1 MQKLTD
7 HTPKYGK
14 IAPILLSY
22 IVMGFVDIVGV
33 STGFAQ
39 KDFNLTPT
47 MAQLIPSMVFVWFFV
62 LSIPVSLL
70 QNKIG
75 KKNVLLIGIGATALG
90 MFTPFVSYTFPVF
103 LLSFV
108 LLGIGNTFI
117 QVSSNPLLREVV
129 SEGKYPSLLSISQ
142 FVKAISSL
150 LGPLIVAFMVS
161 YTGDWKNVF
170 LAYGFISVAT
180 AAWLSKTAVQ
190 EKYKADS
197 TSFKECFALLGDP
210 FIAFMVFTIFL
221 IVGIDVGMN
230 TNIQGLLGSKFGLS
244 LEDSS
249 LGISLYFFSLMVS
262 RFLGAMMLS
271 KMSHL
276 KFLKWSSLFT
286 VLFFVGLLFSSS
298 LTTTLISIV
307 LIGLASAN
315 LFPLIFALTI
325 NKRPERSNE
334 ISGLMTMA
342 IIGGAVIPLI
352 MGLVQKNSTV
362 NGGFVI
368 LTISAVMIA
377 FSHRILLSH
386 QDRSVI

>member
-352 MGLVQKNSTV
+352 MGVVQKN
-362 NGGFVI
+362 F
-368 LTISAVMIA
+368 
-377 FSHRILLSH
+377 
-386 QDRSVI
+386 SVIEGFIVLAIAAILISFSYRVLANQSK

>member
-1 MQKLTD
+1 MQQMTIQS
-7 HTPKYGK
+7 TGYRK

-39 KDFNLTPT
+39 QDFELTPT
-47 MAQLIPSMVFVWFFV
+47 LAQLIPSMVFVWFFI

-75 KKNVLLIGIGATALG
+75 KKNVLLIGIGATAIG
-90 MFTPFVSYTFPVF
+90 MFTPFVNYSYPVF
-103 LLSFV
+103 LFSFV

-150 LGPLIVAFMVS
+150 LGPLIVAFMVTF
-161 YTGDWKNVF
+161 TGDWKNVF
-170 LAYGFISVAT
+170 LAYGLISILTAT
-180 AAWLSKTAVQ
+180 WLSKTVVN
-190 EKYKADS
+190 ESFKADA
-197 TSFKECFALLGDP
+197 TSFSKCFALLGDP
-210 FIAFMVFTIFL
+210 MIAFMVFSIFL
-221 IVGIDVGMN
+221 VVGIDVGMN
-230 TNIQGLLGSKFGLS
+230 TNIQGLLVSNYGLS

-262 RFLGAMMLS
+262 RFVGAIILN

-276 KFLKWSSLFT
+276 KFLKWSSLLT
-286 VLFFVGLLFSSS
+286 VLFFLGLIFSSS
-298 LTTTLISIV
+298 LTATLISIV
-307 LIGLASAN
+307 LVGLASAN

-325 NKRPERSNE
+325 NKRPTRSNE

-342 IIGGAVIPLI
+342 IIGGAIIPLV
-352 MGLVQKNSTV
+352 MGLVQKNFTV
-362 NGGFVI
+362 NQGFIVLLASSVI
-368 LTISAVMIA
+368 IS
-377 FSHRILLSH
+377 FSHSALKKS
-386 QDRSVI
+386 DDATS

>member
-1 MQKLTD
+1 MRQKTIQS
-7 HTPKYGK
+7 TGYRK

-39 KDFNLTPT
+39 QDFELTPT
-47 MAQLIPSMVFVWFFV
+47 LAQLIPSMVFVWFFI

-75 KKNVLLIGIGATALG
+75 KKNVLLIGIGATAIG
-90 MFTPFVSYTFPVF
+90 MFTPFVSYSYPVF
-103 LLSFV
+103 LFSFV

-150 LGPLIVAFMVS
+150 LGPLIVAFMVT

-170 LAYGFISVAT
+170 LVYGLIAILT
-180 AAWLSKTAVQ
+180 AIWLSKTVVN
-190 EKYKADS
+190 EKFKADA
-197 TSFKECFALLGDP
+197 TSFRKCFALLGDP
-210 FIAFMVFTIFL
+210 MIAFMVLSIFL

-230 TNIQGLLGSKFGLS
+230 TNIQGLLVSNYGLS

-262 RFLGAMMLS
+262 RFVGAIVLN

-276 KFLKWSSLFT
+276 KFLKWSSLLT
-286 VLFFVGLLFSSS
+286 VLFFLGLIFSSS
-298 LTTTLISIV
+298 LTATLISIV
-307 LIGLASAN
+307 LVGFASAN

-325 NKRPERSNE
+325 NKRPARSNE

-342 IIGGAVIPLI
+342 IIGGAIIPLV
-352 MGLVQKNSTV
+352 MGLVQKNFTV
-362 NGGFVI
+362 NQGFIVLLACSVI
-368 LTISAVMIA
+368 IS
-377 FSHRILLSH
+377 FSHIALKKS
-386 QDRSVI
+386 DDATI

>member
-14 IAPILLSY
+14 IAPILVSY

-75 KKNVLLIGIGATALG
+75 KKNVLLIGMGATALG

-170 LAYGFISVAT
+170 LAYGLISVAT

-210 FIAFMVFTIFL
+210 LIAFMVFTIFL

-276 KFLKWSSLFT
+276 KFLKWSSLLT

-307 LIGLASAN
+307 LIGLASGN

-352 MGLVQKNSTV
+352 MGVVQKN
-362 NGGFVI
+362 F
-368 LTISAVMIA
+368 
-377 FSHRILLSH
+377 
-386 QDRSVI
+386 SVIEGFIVLAIAAILISFSYRVLANQSK

>member
-1 MQKLTD
+1 MEDKTAQDLS
-7 HTPKYGK
+7 YWK
-14 IAPILLSY
+14 ISPILLSY

-33 STGFAQ
+33 STGYAQ
-39 KDFNLTPT
+39 KDFELTPT
-47 MAQLIPSMVFVWFFV
+47 MAQLIPSMVFVWFFA

-75 KKNVLLIGIGATALG
+75 KKNVLLLGIGATALG
-90 MFTPFVSYTFPVF
+90 MFTPFVSYSYPVF

-108 LLGIGNTFI
+108 LLGIGNTII

-150 LGPLIVAFMVS
+150 LGPLIVAFMVT

-170 LAYGFISVAT
+170 LVYGFVSVFT
-180 AAWLSKTAVQ
+180 AGWLSRTAIL
-190 EKYKADS
+190 ERYKADS
-197 TSFKECFALLGDP
+197 ISFKECFALLKDP
-210 FIAFMVFTIFL
+210 LIAFMVLSIFL

-230 TNIQGLLGSKFGLS
+230 TNIQGLLVSKFNLS

-262 RFLGAMMLS
+262 RFVGAMVLS
-271 KMSHL
+271 KISHL
-276 KFLKWSSLFT
+276 EFLKWSSLLT
-286 VLFFVGLLFSSS
+286 ILFFVGLLFSNS
-298 LTTTLISIV
+298 LVSTLTSIV
-307 LIGLASAN
+307 LVGLASAN

-325 NKRPERSNE
+325 NKRPTRSNE

-342 IIGGAVIPLI
+342 IVGGAIIPLI
-352 MGLVQKNSTV
+352 MGVVQKSFTV
-362 NGGFVI
+362 SHGFIV
-368 LTISAVMIA
+368 LVISAIIVS
-377 FSHRILLSH
+377 FSHSMLKKQNSG
-386 QDRSVI
+386 VEV

>member
-1 MQKLTD
+1 MTLQ
-7 HTPKYGK
+7 HTGYRK

-47 MAQLIPSMVFVWFFV
+47 LAQLIPSMVFVWFFI

-75 KKNVLLIGIGATALG
+75 KKNVLLIGIAATALG
-90 MFTPFVSYTFPVF
+90 MFTPFISYSYPIF
-103 LLSFV
+103 LFSFV

-129 SEGKYPSLLSISQ
+129 SEGEYPSLLSISQ

-150 LGPLIVAFMVS
+150 LGPLIVAFMVT

-170 LAYGFISVAT
+170 LAYGLISILT
-180 AAWLSKTAVQ
+180 AVWLSKTVVH
-190 EKYKADS
+190 EKFTADA
-197 TSFKECFALLGDP
+197 TSFRKCFALLGDP
-210 FIAFMVFTIFL
+210 MIAFMVFSIFL

-230 TNIQGLLGSKFGLS
+230 TNIQALLVSNYGLS
-244 LEDSS
+244 LEGSS
-249 LGISLYFFSLMVS
+249 LGISLYFFSLMAS
-262 RFLGAMMLS
+262 RFVGAVVLN
-271 KMSHL
+271 KVSHL
-276 KFLKWSSLFT
+276 KFLKWSSFLT
-286 VLFFVGLLFSSS
+286 VLFFLGLIFSSD
-298 LTTTLISIV
+298 LTSTLISIALV
-307 LIGLASAN
+307 GLASAN

-325 NKRPERSNE
+325 NKRPTRSNE

-342 IIGGAVIPLI
+342 IIGGAIIPLV
-352 MGLVQKNSTV
+352 MGLVQKNFTV
-362 NGGFVI
+362 NQGFIVLLASSVI
-368 LTISAVMIA
+368 IA
-377 FSHRILLSH
+377 FAYRVLG
-386 QDRSVI
+386 RSDSGF

>member
-1 MQKLTD
+1 MQQT
-7 HTPKYGK
+7 TIQSIGYRK

-39 KDFNLTPT
+39 QDFELTPT
-47 MAQLIPSMVFVWFFV
+47 LAQLIPSMVFVWFFI

-75 KKNVLLIGIGATALG
+75 KKNVLLIGIGATAIG
-90 MFTPFVSYTFPVF
+90 MFTPFVNYSYPVF
-103 LLSFV
+103 LFSFV

-129 SEGKYPSLLSISQ
+129 SEGEYPSLLSISQ

-150 LGPLIVAFMVS
+150 LGPLIVAFMVTF
-161 YTGDWKNVF
+161 TGDWKNVF
-170 LAYGFISVAT
+170 LAYGLISILTAT
-180 AAWLSKTAVQ
+180 WLSKTVVN
-190 EKYKADS
+190 EKFKADA
-197 TSFKECFALLGDP
+197 TSFRKCFALLGDP
-210 FIAFMVFTIFL
+210 MIAFMVLSIFL

-230 TNIQGLLGSKFGLS
+230 TNIQGLLVSNYGLS

-262 RFLGAMMLS
+262 RFVGAIILN

-276 KFLKWSSLFT
+276 KFLKWSSLLT
-286 VLFFVGLLFSSS
+286 VLFFLGLIFSSS
-298 LTTTLISIV
+298 LTATLSSIV
-307 LIGLASAN
+307 LVGLASAN

-325 NKRPERSNE
+325 NKRPARSNE

-342 IIGGAVIPLI
+342 IIGGAIIPLV
-352 MGLVQKNSTV
+352 MGLVQKNFTV
-362 NGGFVI
+362 NQGFIVLLASSVI
-368 LTISAVMIA
+368 IS
-377 FSHRILLSH
+377 FSHIALKKGG
-386 QDRSVI
+386 DATI

>member
-1 MQKLTD
+1 MQQATETINYKNV
-7 HTPKYGK
+7 
-14 IAPILLSY
+14 APILLSY

-39 KDFNLTPT
+39 RDFDLTPT
-47 MAQLIPSMVFVWFFV
+47 MAQLIPSMVFIWFFV

-75 KKNVLLIGIGATALG
+75 KKNVLLIGIAATAIG
-90 MFTPFVSYTFPVF
+90 MFTPFVSYSYPVF

-108 LLGIGNTFI
+108 LLGMGNTFI

-129 SEGKYPSLLSISQ
+129 SEGKYPSLLSMSQ

-150 LGPLIVAFMVS
+150 LGPLIVAFMVA

-170 LAYGFISVAT
+170 LAYGLMSVLT
-180 AAWLSKTAVQ
+180 AALLAQTTVHERFKTDV
-190 EKYKADS
+190 
-197 TSFKECFALLGDP
+197 TSFRKCFALLGDP
-210 FIAFMVFTIFL
+210 LIAFMVFSIFL

-230 TNIQGLLGSKFGLS
+230 TNIQGLLVSNYSLS

-262 RFLGAMMLS
+262 RFVGAIILNRV
-271 KMSHL
+271 SHL

-286 VLFFVGLLFSSS
+286 VLFFLGLIFSTS
-298 LTTTLISIV
+298 LPATLISIV
-307 LIGLASAN
+307 LVGLASAN
-315 LFPLIFALTI
+315 LYPLIFALTI
-325 NKRPERSNE
+325 NRRPARSNE

-342 IIGGAVIPLI
+342 IIGGAIIPLI
-352 MGLVQKNSTV
+352 MGVVQKSFTV
-362 NGGFVI
+362 NEGFVV
-368 LTISAVMIA
+368 LMASAAVIS
-377 FSHRILLSH
+377 FSHRIF
-386 QDRSVI
+386 RSFDADNAS

>member
-1 MQKLTD
+1 MEQTKTVAINYK
-7 HTPKYGK
+7 T

-47 MAQLIPSMVFVWFFV
+47 LAQLIPSMVFVWFFI

-75 KKNVLLIGIGATALG
+75 KKNVLLIGIAATALG
-90 MFTPFVSYTFPVF
+90 MFTPFVSYTYPVF
-103 LLSFV
+103 LFSFV

-150 LGPLIVAFMVS
+150 LGPLIVAFMVTF
-161 YTGDWKNVF
+161 TGDWKNVF
-170 LAYGFISVAT
+170 LAYGLISILT
-180 AAWLSKTAVQ
+180 AIWLSKMVVH
-190 EKYKADS
+190 EKFKADA
-197 TSFKECFALLGDP
+197 TSFRKCFALLGDP
-210 FIAFMVFTIFL
+210 MIAFMVLSIFL

-230 TNIQGLLGSKFGLS
+230 TNIQGLLVSNFGLS

-262 RFLGAMMLS
+262 RFAGAIILS
-271 KMSHL
+271 KVSHL
-276 KFLKWSSLFT
+276 KFLKWSSFLT
-286 VLFFVGLLFSSS
+286 VLFFLGLIFSSN
-298 LTTTLISIV
+298 LTATLISIV
-307 LIGLASAN
+307 LVGLASAN

-325 NKRPERSNE
+325 NKRPTRSNE

-342 IIGGAVIPLI
+342 IIGGAIVPLI
-352 MGLVQKNSTV
+352 MGLVQKNFTV
-362 NGGFVI
+362 NQGFIVLI
-368 LTISAVMIA
+368 VSAVIISFA
-377 FSHRILLSH
+377 FRVLK
-386 QDRSVI
+386 RSDTVL

>member
-1 MQKLTD
+1 MQQKKVMINYKT
-7 HTPKYGK
+7 

-47 MAQLIPSMVFVWFFV
+47 LAQLIPSMVFIWFFI

-75 KKNVLLIGIGATALG
+75 KKKVLLIGIAATALG
-90 MFTPFVSYTFPVF
+90 MFTPFVNYTYPVF
-103 LLSFV
+103 LFSFV

-129 SEGKYPSLLSISQ
+129 AGDKYPSLLSISQ

-170 LAYGFISVAT
+170 LAYGLISILT
-180 AAWLSKTAVQ
+180 AVLLSKTVIN
-190 EKYKADS
+190 EKFKAEA
-197 TSFKECFALLGDP
+197 TSFSKCFALLGDP
-210 FIAFMVFTIFL
+210 LIAFMVLSIFL
-221 IVGIDVGMN
+221 TVGIDVGMN
-230 TNIQGLLGSKFGLS
+230 TNIQGLLISNYGLS

-262 RFLGAMMLS
+262 RFLGAIVLN
-271 KMSHL
+271 KVSHL
-276 KFLKWSSLFT
+276 KFLKWSSLLT
-286 VLFFVGLLFSSS
+286 VLFFLGLVFSSS
-298 LTTTLISIV
+298 LFATLTTIV
-307 LIGLASAN
+307 LVGLASAN

-325 NKRPERSNE
+325 NKRPTRSNE

-342 IIGGAVIPLI
+342 IIGGAVIPLV
-352 MGLVQKNSTV
+352 MGLVQKNFTV
-362 NGGFVI
+362 NAGFVVLIVSAI
-368 LTISAVMIA
+368 LISFAYKV
-377 FSHRILLSH
+377 LG
-386 QDRSVI
+386 RSDSSL

>member
-1 MQKLTD
+1 MQETTTD
-7 HTPKYGK
+7 GIIYKK

-39 KDFNLTPT
+39 QDFDLTPT
-47 MAQLIPSMVFVWFFV
+47 MAQLIPSMVFVWFFI

-70 QNKIG
+70 QNRIG
-75 KKNVLLIGIGATALG
+75 KKNVLLIGIGATAIG
-90 MFTPFVSYTFPVF
+90 MFTPFVSYSYPVF

-108 LLGIGNTFI
+108 MLGIGNTFI

-161 YTGDWKNVF
+161 FTGDWKNVF
-170 LAYGFISVAT
+170 LVYGFISVLT
-180 AAWLSKTAVQ
+180 AGWLSKTVVV
-190 EKYKADS
+190 EKYKANS
-197 TSFKECFALLGDP
+197 TSFRKCFALLGDP
-210 FIAFMVFTIFL
+210 LIAVMVLSIFL

-230 TNIQGLLGSKFGLS
+230 TNIQGLLVSNYDIS
-244 LEDSS
+244 LENSS

-262 RFLGAMMLS
+262 RFLGAILLN
-271 KMSHL
+271 KVSHL
-276 KFLKWSSLFT
+276 KFLKWSSLLT
-286 VLFFVGLLFSSS
+286 VLFFLSLTFSSS
-298 LTTTLISIV
+298 LTATLISIV

-342 IIGGAVIPLI
+342 IIGGAIIPLI
-352 MGLVQKNSTV
+352 MGMVQKNFTV
-362 NGGFVI
+362 NEGFIVLI
-368 LTISAVMIA
+368 VSAIIIS
-377 FSHRILLSH
+377 FSHSALKKYDADLPL
-386 QDRSVI
+386 

>member
-1 MQKLTD
+1 MEDKTTQNLS
-7 HTPKYGK
+7 YWK
-14 IAPILLSY
+14 ISPILLSY

-33 STGFAQ
+33 STGYAQ
-39 KDFNLTPT
+39 KDFDLTPT

-90 MFTPFVSYTFPVF
+90 MFTPFVSYSYPVF

-108 LLGIGNTFI
+108 LLGIGNTII

-150 LGPLIVAFMVS
+150 LGPLIVAFMVT

-170 LAYGFISVAT
+170 LVYGFVSICT
-180 AAWLSKTAVQ
+180 AAWLSRTAIS
-190 EKYKADS
+190 EKYKTDS
-197 TSFKECFALLGDP
+197 TSFKECFALLKDP
-210 FIAFMVFTIFL
+210 LIAFMVLSIFL

-230 TNIQGLLGSKFGLS
+230 TNIQGLLVSKFNLS

-262 RFLGAMMLS
+262 RFVGAMILN

-276 KFLKWSSLFT
+276 KFLKWSSLLT
-286 VLFFVGLLFSSS
+286 ILFFIGLLFSTS
-298 LTTTLISIV
+298 LASTLISIV
-307 LIGLASAN
+307 LVGLASAN

-325 NKRPERSNE
+325 NKRPARSNE

-342 IIGGAVIPLI
+342 IIGGAIVPLI
-352 MGLVQKNSTV
+352 MGMVQKNYTV
-362 NGGFVI
+362 NHGFIVLIISAIIISFSHSFLKKQDSGVI
-368 LTISAVMIA
+368 L
-377 FSHRILLSH
+377 
-386 QDRSVI
+386 

>member
-1 MQKLTD
+1 MQQMTLQ
-7 HTPKYGK
+7 HTGYRK

-47 MAQLIPSMVFVWFFV
+47 LAQLIPSMVFVWFFI

-75 KKNVLLIGIGATALG
+75 KKNVLLIGIAATALG
-90 MFTPFVSYTFPVF
+90 MFTPFISYSYPIF
-103 LLSFV
+103 LFSFV

-129 SEGKYPSLLSISQ
+129 SEGEYPSLLSISQ

-150 LGPLIVAFMVS
+150 LGPLIVAFMVT

-170 LAYGFISVAT
+170 LAYGLISILT
-180 AAWLSKTAVQ
+180 AVWLSKTVVH
-190 EKYKADS
+190 EKFTADA
-197 TSFKECFALLGDP
+197 TSFRKCFALLGDP
-210 FIAFMVFTIFL
+210 MIAFMVFSIFL

-230 TNIQGLLGSKFGLS
+230 TNIQALLVSNYGLS
-244 LEDSS
+244 LEGSS
-249 LGISLYFFSLMVS
+249 LGISLYFFSLMAS
-262 RFLGAMMLS
+262 RFVGAVVLN
-271 KMSHL
+271 KVSHL
-276 KFLKWSSLFT
+276 KFLKWSSFLT
-286 VLFFVGLLFSSS
+286 VLFFLGLIFSSD
-298 LTTTLISIV
+298 LTSTLISIALV
-307 LIGLASAN
+307 GLASAN

-325 NKRPERSNE
+325 NKRPTRSNE

-342 IIGGAVIPLI
+342 IIGGAIIPLV
-352 MGLVQKNSTV
+352 MGLVQKNFTV
-362 NGGFVI
+362 NQGFIVLLASSVI
-368 LTISAVMIA
+368 IA
-377 FSHRILLSH
+377 FAYRVLG
-386 QDRSVI
+386 RSDSGF

>member
-1 MQKLTD
+1 MQNLTD

-75 KKNVLLIGIGATALG
+75 KKNVLLIGMGATALG

-161 YTGDWKNVF
+161 YTGGWKNVF
-170 LAYGFISVAT
+170 LAYGLISVAT
-180 AAWLSKTAVQ
+180 AAWLSKTAIQ

-210 FIAFMVFTIFL
+210 LIACMVFTIFL

-276 KFLKWSSLFT
+276 KFLKWSSLLT

-352 MGLVQKNSTV
+352 MGVVQKN
-362 NGGFVI
+362 F
-368 LTISAVMIA
+368 
-377 FSHRILLSH
+377 
-386 QDRSVI
+386 SVIEGFIVLALSALLISFSYKVLANQSK

>member
-1 MQKLTD
+1 MK
-7 HTPKYGK
+7 HTTTGTINYKNV
-14 IAPILLSY
+14 APILLSY

-39 KDFNLTPT
+39 QDFDLTPT
-47 MAQLIPSMVFVWFFV
+47 LAQLIPSMVFVWFFV

-75 KKNVLLIGIGATALG
+75 KKNVLLLGIGVTAIG
-90 MFTPFVSYTFPVF
+90 MFTPFISYTYPVF

-108 LLGIGNTFI
+108 MLGIGNTFI

-150 LGPLIVAFMVS
+150 LGPLIVAFMVT

-170 LAYGFISVAT
+170 LAYGLISILTAT
-180 AAWLSKTAVQ
+180 WLSRTVVH
-190 EKYKADS
+190 EKFKADA
-197 TSFKECFALLGDP
+197 TSFRKCFALLGDP
-210 FIAFMVFTIFL
+210 LMAFMVLSIFL

-230 TNIQGLLGSKFGLS
+230 TNIQGLLVSNYDLS

-262 RFLGAMMLS
+262 RFVGAIILN
-271 KMSHL
+271 KVSHL
-276 KFLKWSSLFT
+276 KFLKWSSLLT
-286 VLFFVGLLFSSS
+286 VLFFLGLIFPYNL
-298 LTTTLISIV
+298 LTTLISIV
-307 LIGLASAN
+307 LVGLASAN
-315 LFPLIFALTI
+315 LFPLVFALTI
-325 NKRPERSNE
+325 NRRPARSNE

-342 IIGGAVIPLI
+342 IVGGAIVPLI
-352 MGLVQKNSTV
+352 MGVVQKSFTINE
-362 NGGFVI
+362 GFIVLI
-368 LTISAVMIA
+368 FSALIIS
-377 FSHRILLSH
+377 FSYRVLKRV
-386 QDRSVI
+386 DTA

>member
-1 MQKLTD
+1 MEDKTAQDLS
-7 HTPKYGK
+7 YWK
-14 IAPILLSY
+14 ISPILLSY

-33 STGFAQ
+33 STGYAQ
-39 KDFNLTPT
+39 KDFELTPT
-47 MAQLIPSMVFVWFFV
+47 MAQLIPSMVFVWFFA

-75 KKNVLLIGIGATALG
+75 KKNVLLLGIGATALG
-90 MFTPFVSYTFPVF
+90 MFTPFVSYSYPVF

-108 LLGIGNTFI
+108 LLGIGNTII

-150 LGPLIVAFMVS
+150 LGPLIVAFMVT

-170 LAYGFISVAT
+170 LVYGFVSVFT
-180 AAWLSKTAVQ
+180 AGWLSRTAIL
-190 EKYKADS
+190 ERYKADS
-197 TSFKECFALLGDP
+197 ISFKECFALLKDP
-210 FIAFMVFTIFL
+210 LIVFMVLSIFL

-230 TNIQGLLGSKFGLS
+230 TNIQGLLVSKFNLS

-262 RFLGAMMLS
+262 RFVGAMVLN

-276 KFLKWSSLFT
+276 KFLKWSSLLT
-286 VLFFVGLLFSSS
+286 ILFFVGLLFSNS
-298 LTTTLISIV
+298 LVSTLTSIV
-307 LIGLASAN
+307 LVGLASAN

-325 NKRPERSNE
+325 NKRPTRSNE

-342 IIGGAVIPLI
+342 IIGGAIIPLI
-352 MGLVQKNSTV
+352 MGVVQKSFTV
-362 NGGFVI
+362 SHGFIV
-368 LTISAVMIA
+368 LVISAIIVS
-377 FSHRILLSH
+377 FSHSMLKKQNSG
-386 QDRSVI
+386 VEV